1 MSYRR
6 GIFIKNASKFLGVSE
21 DDIIVVNMEKGIFN
35 LTIEICKRNKFELK
49 WSDNNFLKL
58 YSKEARRILANIS
71 YTPNSADF
79 KKRILDGEIDP
90 YDVCRMTKE
99 EMYPEFWKA
108 VKDSYVPENVKNP
121 TEKPDGMIKCR
132 KCKSMKTDY
141 YQLQTR
147 SADEPMTTYVTCHNC
162 EHRWK
167 F

>member
-6 GIFIKNASKFLGVSE
+6 EVFINNASKFLGIPHNDV
-21 DDIIVVNMEKGIFN
+21 IVINMEKGIFN
-35 LTIEICKRNKFELK
+35 LTIEICKSNNFALK
-49 WSDNNFLKL
+49 WSDSNFLKI
-58 YSKEARRILANIS
+58 YSTNARKILANIS
-71 YTPNSADF
+71 YTPNNKDF
-79 KKRILDGEIDP
+79 KQKIINGTYDP
-90 YDVCRMTKE
+90 YKICRFTKE
-99 EMYPEFWKA
+99 QMYPEFWQA
-108 VKDSYVPENVKNP
+108 VKDASILEFLKKPS
-121 TEKPDGMIKCR
+121 EKPDGMIKCR

>member
-1 MSYRR
+1 MSHRR
-6 GIFIKNASKFLGVSE
+6 EIFISNAAKFLE
-21 DDIIVVNMEKGIFN
+21 LRRDDLIVVNMEKGIFN
-35 LTIEICKRNKFELK
+35 LTIEICKKNNYCLK
-49 WSDNNFLKL
+49 WSDSNFLKL
-58 YSKEARRILANIS
+58 YSSKARTILANIS
-71 YTPNSADF
+71 YTPNSKNF
-79 KKRILDGEIDP
+79 KEKILGGIYDP
-90 YDVCRMTKE
+90 YKVCALTKE
-99 EMYPEFWKA
+99 DMYPEFWKLQ
-108 VKDSYVPENVKNP
+108 KDTSVLELLKNP

>member
-6 GIFIKNASKFLGVSE
+6 RVFIKNASKFLGLTE
-21 DDIIVVNMEKGIFN
+21 DNIIIINMEKGIFN
-35 LTIEICKRNKFELK
+35 STIELCKKNNFDLK
-49 WSDNNFLKL
+49 WSDSNFSRL

-71 YTPNSADF
+71 YTPNSKDVR
-79 KKRILDGEIDP
+79 KKIIEGEIDS
-90 YDVCRMTKE
+90 YYVCKLTKE
-99 EMYPEFWKA
+99 DMNPEFWQA
-108 VKDSYVPENVKNP
+108 VKDAYVPENIKNP

>member
-6 GIFIKNASKFLGVSE
+6 RVFIKNASKFLGLTE
-21 DDIIVVNMEKGIFN
+21 DNIIIINMEKGIFN
-35 LTIEICKRNKFELK
+35 STIELCKKNNFDLK
-49 WSDNNFLKL
+49 WSDSNFSML

-71 YTPNSADF
+71 YTPNSKDVR
-79 KKRILDGEIDP
+79 KKIIEGEIDS
-90 YDVCRMTKE
+90 YYVCKLTKE
-99 EMYPEFWKA
+99 DMNPEFWQA
-108 VKDSYVPENVKNP
+108 VKDAYVPENIKNP

>member
-1 MSYRR
+1 
-6 GIFIKNASKFLGVSE
+6 
-21 DDIIVVNMEKGIFN
+21 MEKGIFN
-35 LTIEICKRNKFELK
+35 STIEICKKNKFDLK
-49 WSDNNFLKL
+49 WSDSNFLKL

-71 YTPNSADF
+71 YTPNSMDF
-79 KKRILDGEIDP
+79 KRRILDGEILP
-90 YDVCRMTKE
+90 YDVCRITKE
-99 EMYPEFWKA
+99 GMYPEFWKA
-108 VKDSYVPENVKNP
+108 VKDAYVPENIKNP
-121 TEKPDGMIKCR
+121 SEKPDGMIKCR